1 MTKALF
7 HLRQFRLLLLVLL
20 CALFSL
26 PLSAQEAY
34 VEKSKDETTLTFY
47 YDNNRS
53 SRNGK
58 TWGIDENIYNFFGS
72 RVSAWAGTYYS
83 PNEVVTKVVFDA
95 SFKVFRPTTTENWF
109 YKLSALTTIEGLE
122 NLKTSEVTD
131 MSFMFYG
138 CSSLTSLNVSNF
150 NTSSVTNM
158 SDMFAGCSSLT
169 SLNVSNFNTSAVTD
183 MSEIFRYCSSL
194 KELNVSNFNTSS
206 VTNMN
211 GMFSFCSD
219 LRSLNVSNFNTS
231 SVTNMNGMFS
241 FCSDLRSLNVSNF
254 NTSKVTN
261 MVSMF
266 SGCSGLTE
274 LNLSNFNT
282 SAVKKMG
289 SMFYGCSSLKR
300 IFNTKTWRCEQSQDM
315 FERCDQL
322 IGAVKYDK
330 SKLDVTMANPE
341 TGYFRDPNPK
351 AYVQQSEDKQTLT
364 FYYDN
369 NREERSGKTWGI
381 YEKQKRLF
389 ESPAW
394 AGSFSTPNNAVTK
407 VVFDTSFKDFRPTT
421 TEGWFYHLSELTTIE
436 GFKNLNTSA
445 VTNMS
450 WMFFRCSSLTSL
462 NVSNFN
468 TSAVTNMSLMFSGC
482 SGLTSLNLSNFN
494 TSKVTNMS
502 SMFSDCSGLTS
513 LNLSNFNTSAVTDMR
528 YMFSGCSNLTSLNHS
543 NFNTSAVTNMSGLF
557 YKCSS
562 LTSLNLSNF
571 NTSAVTNISEMFYN
585 CSGLKELNV
594 SNFNTSA
601 VTNMSEMFYNCS
613 SLTSLNLSNFNTSA
627 VTDMREMFYN
637 CSGLKELNVSNFNA
651 SAVTDMSEMFYDCSR
666 LTELNLSN
674 FNTSAVKKM
683 GSMFYGCS
691 RLKTIFNTQTWRC
704 EQSKDMFD
712 GCTQLKGVV
721 KYDKSKVDVTMANPE
736 AGYFFDPNKKI
747 AYVQQSGDQ
756 QTLTFYYDVNIA
768 FRSDET
774 WGINEKSSSSK
785 PAWAGTNSTSNKAVT
800 KVVFDASFKDFKPT
814 TTEGWFYHLSE
825 LTTIEGL
832 ENLNTSEVTDMS
844 KMFEGCSSLKELN
857 LSNFNTSKVTSM
869 SSMFYGCSS
878 LKELNVSNFNTS
890 KVTSMSSMF
899 YGCSGLKEFNVSNFN
914 TSAVTNMSEMFYN
927 CSGLTSLNLSNFN
940 TSAVWNMR
948 SMFYG
953 CSGLKTILNTQTW
966 RCEQSQDMFR
976 GCTQLKGA
984 VKYDGSKVD
993 ATMANPETGYFRD
1006 PNPKAYVQQSEDKQT
1021 LTFYYD
1027 NNRYSRSGKIWL
1039 IDEKPSRSKPAWAG
1053 TYSTSNKAVKR
1064 VVFDASFKDFRPITT
1079 EGWFYRLSELTTI
1092 EGLKNLNTSAVTDMS
1107 GMFYGCSGLTSLN
1120 ISNFNTSKVTDMDS
1134 MFYYCSRLTELNVS
1148 NFNTSKVTNMERM
1161 FSFCFS
1167 LKTIFNT
1174 NTWRCEK
1181 SQHMFYG
1188 CTQLK
1193 GAVKYGASEVDV
1205 TMANPTTGYFTD
1217 PNRNEAYVL
1226 QSEDQ
1231 HTLTFYYDNN
1241 RKLRSGKTWDI
1252 DEKSSSSKP
1261 VWVGTYSASNKVVT
1275 KVVFDASFK
1284 DFRST
1289 ITDGWFYGLSA
1300 LTTIEGLENLNTS
1313 EVTNMSKMFE
1323 GCSSLTS
1330 LNLSN
1335 FNTSKV
1341 RNMGSMFS
1349 GCSGL
1354 KEFNVSNFNT
1364 SAVWNMSEMFYGCS
1378 GLMSL
1383 NVSNFN
1389 TSAVTDMRYMFY
1401 GCSGL
1406 TSLNVSNFNTSK
1418 VTDMRGMFTNCSGL
1432 KAILNLN
1439 TWRCERSQDMFKG
1452 CTQLNGAVKYDE
1464 SKLDVTMANPT
1475 TGYFTDPNR
1484 KIEAYVLQSKDQ
1496 HTLTF
1501 YYDNNR
1507 RLRSSF
1513 TWDIDEK
1520 NNWSLPAWAGTYKSP
1535 NNAVT
1540 KVVFDASFKDFRPTT
1555 TKGWFYRLSELTT
1568 IEGLENLNTSAVTDM
1583 STMFSDCSSLT
1594 SLNLSNFNTSA
1605 VTNMSE
1611 MFSYCSGLKT
1621 ILNPNTWRC
1630 EKSQD
1635 MFIGCTQLKG
1645 AVKYYASKV
1654 DVTMANPT
1662 IGYFR
1667 DSNKKYLD
1675 AYVLQSEDQHTLT
1688 FYYDNNRK
1696 LRSGKIWDI
1705 DVKSSS
1711 LIPARA
1717 GTEAVGK
1724 VVFDA
1729 SFKDFKPTTTEG
1741 WFYHLSEFTTIEGLE
1756 NLNTSEVTNMSS
1768 MFSGCSSLTELNLSN
1783 FNTSAV
1789 TNMRYMFYGC
1799 SGLTE
1804 LNVSNFNTSAVKDM
1818 SGMFSG
1824 CSGLTSLNL
1833 SNFNTSKVWNMN
1845 SMFSGCSGLKRIF
1858 NTQTWRCEQSQDM
1871 FKGCTQLNGAV
1882 EYDASK
1888 VNVWMANPTTGYFTD
1903 PNRKLEAY
1911 VLQGEDQHTLTFYYD
1926 NNRKL
1931 RSGKTWDIDQKSSSS
1946 KPAWAGTNEHPNNVF
1961 TKVVF
1966 DASFKDFRPTTT
1978 EGWFYHLSKLT
1989 TIEGLENLNTA
2000 AVTDMSSMFS
2010 DCSSLTSLNLFNF
2023 NTSKVTN
2030 MGSMFYGCSGLTS
2043 LNVSKFNTSAVTNMS
2058 AMFFRCSGLTSLNL
2072 SNFNTSKVTNM
2083 GRMFDGCSKLTSLN
2097 LSNFNTSAITNM
2109 IAMFRGCSRLT
2120 SLNLSNFNTSKVTNM
2135 EGMFRDCS
2143 GLKTIIN
2150 TQTWRCE
2157 KSQDMFKGC
2166 TQLKGAV
2173 KYNASKLDV
2182 TMANPSTGYF
2192 RDPNKK
2198 YLEAYVLQGEDQHTL
2213 TFYYDHNRKLRSGKT
2228 WDIDEK
2234 SSSSEPVWAGTDK
2247 SPNNVVTKVVFDASF
2262 KDFRP
2267 TTTEGWFY
2275 LLPELTT
2282 IEGLENLNTSAV
2294 TNMEGMF
2301 SGCSGLTSLNLS
2313 NFNTSAVTNMG
2324 WMFEGCSSLTSLNVS
2339 NFNTSKVT
2347 NMSEMFEGC
2356 SSLKELNVSNFN
2368 TSAVTNMGQM
2378 FYGCSGLKELNVSNF
2393 NTSAV
2398 RDMIRMFYNCS
2409 GLKTIF
2415 NTQTWRCEQSQDM
2428 FDGCK
2433 QLRGAVKYDASK
2445 LDATM
2450 ANPTTGYF
2458 TDPNRKLE
2466 AYVLQSEDQHTL
2478 TFYYDNNRKLRSSKT
2493 WDIDEKSSDSKPVWA
2508 GTHSTANKAVT
2519 KVVFDTSFN
2528 DFRPTTTEGW
2538 FYKLS
2543 ALTTIEGLENLNTSA
2558 VTDMSAMFFRCSG
2571 LTSLNLSN
2579 FNTSA
2584 VTNMGWMFEGC
2595 SSLTSLNVS
2604 NFNTS
2609 KVTNMSEMFEG
2620 CSSLKELNV
2629 SNFNTSAVTNMGWMF
2644 EGCSRLASLNLSN
2657 FSTSAVT
2664 DMSLIFSGCSD
2675 LKELNVSSFNTSAV
2689 TDMREMFSGCSSLK
2703 ELNVSNFN
2711 TSAVTDMRYMFS
2723 DCSGLK
2729 TILNPNTWRCE
2740 ESQDMFKGCTQLKG
2754 AVKYD
2759 ESKVDAT
2766 MANPTTGY
2774 FSQKLPSAIGRVVF
2788 DDNNA
2793 TQIYNLQ
2800 GKRVNANQRHLPA
2813 GFYIVN
2819 GKKVY
2824 LNEKP

>member
-1 MTKALF
+1 MRGMFYA
-7 HLRQFRLLLLVLL
+7 
-20 CALFSL
+20 CPSL
-26 PLSAQEAY
+26 TSLNLS
-34 VEKSKDETTLTFY
+34 SFNT
-47 YDNNRS
+47 
-53 SRNGK
+53 
-58 TWGIDENIYNFFGS
+58 
-72 RVSAWAGTYYS
+72 SA
-83 PNEVVTKVVFDA
+83 VTNM
-95 SFKVFRPTTTENWF
+95 R
-109 YKLSALTTIEGLE
+109 G
-122 NLKTSEVTD
+122 
-131 MSFMFYG
+131 MFYG
-138 CSSLTSLNVSNF
+138 CSGLTE
-150 NTSSVTNM
+150 
-158 SDMFAGCSSLT
+158 
-169 SLNVSNFNTSAVTD
+169 LNVSNFNTSAVTD
-183 MSEIFRYCSSL
+183 M
-194 KELNVSNFNTSS
+194 
-206 VTNMN
+206 
-211 GMFSFCSD
+211 GWMFH
-219 LRSLNVSNFNTS
+219 
-231 SVTNMNGMFS
+231 
-241 FCSDLRSLNVSNF
+241 
-254 NTSKVTN
+254 
-261 MVSMF
+261 
-266 SGCSGLTE
+266 GCSGLAE
-274 LNLSNFNT
+274 L
-282 SAVKKMG
+282 
-289 SMFYGCSSLKR
+289 
-300 IFNTKTWRCEQSQDM
+300 
-315 FERCDQL
+315 
-322 IGAVKYDK
+322 
-330 SKLDVTMANPE
+330 
-341 TGYFRDPNPK
+341 
-351 AYVQQSEDKQTLT
+351 
-364 FYYDN
+364 
-369 NREERSGKTWGI
+369 
-381 YEKQKRLF
+381 
-389 ESPAW
+389 
-394 AGSFSTPNNAVTK
+394 
-407 VVFDTSFKDFRPTT
+407 
-421 TEGWFYHLSELTTIE
+421 
-436 GFKNLNTSA
+436 
-445 VTNMS
+445 
-450 WMFFRCSSLTSL
+450 
-462 NVSNFN
+462 
-468 TSAVTNMSLMFSGC
+468 
-482 SGLTSLNLSNFN
+482 
-494 TSKVTNMS
+494 
-502 SMFSDCSGLTS
+502 
-513 LNLSNFNTSAVTDMR
+513 
-528 YMFSGCSNLTSLNHS
+528 
-543 NFNTSAVTNMSGLF
+543 
-557 YKCSS
+557 
-562 LTSLNLSNF
+562 
-571 NTSAVTNISEMFYN
+571 
-585 CSGLKELNV
+585 
-594 SNFNTSA
+594 
-601 VTNMSEMFYNCS
+601 
-613 SLTSLNLSNFNTSA
+613 
-627 VTDMREMFYN
+627 
-637 CSGLKELNVSNFNA
+637 
-651 SAVTDMSEMFYDCSR
+651 
-666 LTELNLSN
+666 
-674 FNTSAVKKM
+674 
-683 GSMFYGCS
+683 
-691 RLKTIFNTQTWRC
+691 
-704 EQSKDMFD
+704 
-712 GCTQLKGVV
+712 
-721 KYDKSKVDVTMANPE
+721 
-736 AGYFFDPNKKI
+736 
-747 AYVQQSGDQ
+747 
-756 QTLTFYYDVNIA
+756 
-768 FRSDET
+768 
-774 WGINEKSSSSK
+774 
-785 PAWAGTNSTSNKAVT
+785 
-800 KVVFDASFKDFKPT
+800 
-814 TTEGWFYHLSE
+814 
-825 LTTIEGL
+825 
-832 ENLNTSEVTDMS
+832 
-844 KMFEGCSSLKELN
+844 
-857 LSNFNTSKVTSM
+857 
-869 SSMFYGCSS
+869 
-878 LKELNVSNFNTS
+878 
-890 KVTSMSSMF
+890 
-899 YGCSGLKEFNVSNFN
+899 
-914 TSAVTNMSEMFYN
+914 
-927 CSGLTSLNLSNFN
+927 
-940 TSAVWNMR
+940 
-948 SMFYG
+948 
-953 CSGLKTILNTQTW
+953 
-966 RCEQSQDMFR
+966 
-976 GCTQLKGA
+976 
-984 VKYDGSKVD
+984 
-993 ATMANPETGYFRD
+993 
-1006 PNPKAYVQQSEDKQT
+1006 
-1021 LTFYYD
+1021 
-1027 NNRYSRSGKIWL
+1027 
-1039 IDEKPSRSKPAWAG
+1039 
-1053 TYSTSNKAVKR
+1053 
-1064 VVFDASFKDFRPITT
+1064 
-1079 EGWFYRLSELTTI
+1079 
-1092 EGLKNLNTSAVTDMS
+1092 
-1107 GMFYGCSGLTSLN
+1107 
-1120 ISNFNTSKVTDMDS
+1120 
-1134 MFYYCSRLTELNVS
+1134 
-1148 NFNTSKVTNMERM
+1148 
-1161 FSFCFS
+1161 
-1167 LKTIFNT
+1167 
-1174 NTWRCEK
+1174 
-1181 SQHMFYG
+1181 
-1188 CTQLK
+1188 
-1193 GAVKYGASEVDV
+1193 
-1205 TMANPTTGYFTD
+1205 
-1217 PNRNEAYVL
+1217 
-1226 QSEDQ
+1226 
-1231 HTLTFYYDNN
+1231 
-1241 RKLRSGKTWDI
+1241 
-1252 DEKSSSSKP
+1252 
-1261 VWVGTYSASNKVVT
+1261 
-1275 KVVFDASFK
+1275 
-1284 DFRST
+1284 
-1289 ITDGWFYGLSA
+1289 
-1300 LTTIEGLENLNTS
+1300 
-1313 EVTNMSKMFE
+1313 
-1323 GCSSLTS
+1323 
-1330 LNLSN
+1330 
-1335 FNTSKV
+1335 
-1341 RNMGSMFS
+1341 
-1349 GCSGL
+1349 
-1354 KEFNVSNFNT
+1354 NVSNFNT

-1513 TWDIDEK
+1513 TWDIDQK
-1520 NNWSLPAWAGTYKSP
+1520 SSSSKPAWAGTYKSP

-1696 LRSGKIWDI
+1696 LRSGETWDI
-1705 DVKSSS
+1705 DMKSSS
-1711 LIPARA
+1711 SKPVWA
-1717 GTEAVGK
+1717 GTDYTSNKAVTK

-1729 SFKDFKPTTTEG
+1729 SFKDFRPTTTEG
-1741 WFYHLSEFTTIEGLE
+1741 WFYHLSELTTIEGLE

-1818 SGMFSG
+1818 SGMFYG

-2173 KYNASKLDV
+2173 KYDASKLDV
-2182 TMANPSTGYF
+2182 
-2192 RDPNKK
+2192 
-2198 YLEAYVLQGEDQHTL
+2198 
-2213 TFYYDHNRKLRSGKT
+2213 
-2228 WDIDEK
+2228 
-2234 SSSSEPVWAGTDK
+2234 
-2247 SPNNVVTKVVFDASF
+2247 
-2262 KDFRP
+2262 
-2267 TTTEGWFY
+2267 
-2275 LLPELTT
+2275 
-2282 IEGLENLNTSAV
+2282 
-2294 TNMEGMF
+2294 
-2301 SGCSGLTSLNLS
+2301 
-2313 NFNTSAVTNMG
+2313 
-2324 WMFEGCSSLTSLNVS
+2324 
-2339 NFNTSKVT
+2339 
-2347 NMSEMFEGC
+2347 
-2356 SSLKELNVSNFN
+2356 
-2368 TSAVTNMGQM
+2368 
-2378 FYGCSGLKELNVSNF
+2378 
-2393 NTSAV
+2393 
-2398 RDMIRMFYNCS
+2398 
-2409 GLKTIF
+2409 
-2415 NTQTWRCEQSQDM
+2415 
-2428 FDGCK
+2428 
-2433 QLRGAVKYDASK
+2433 
-2445 LDATM
+2445 TM

-2478 TFYYDNNRKLRSSKT
+2478 TFYYDNNRKLRSGET
-2493 WDIDEKSSDSKPVWA
+2493 WDIDMKSSSSKPVWA
-2508 GTHSTANKAVT
+2508 GTDYTSNKAVT
-2519 KVVFDTSFN
+2519 KVVFDASFK

-2538 FYKLS
+2538 FYHLS
-2543 ALTTIEGLENLNTSA
+2543 ELTTIEGLENLNTSA

-2571 LTSLNLSN
+2571 LMSLNLSNFNTSKVTDMRYMFSGCSGLKELNVSNFNTSTVTDMRYLFSGCSGLKELNISNFNTSKVTYMGSMFSGCSGLKELNVSNFNTSAVTDMRYMFYGCSGLKTILNPNTWRCEQSQDMFRGCTQLKGAVKYDESKVDATMANFETGYFTDPNRNEAYVLQSEDQHTLTFYYDNNRKSRSGKTWDIDEKSSSSKPVWAGTYSTSNKPVTKVVFDASFKDFRPTTTEGWFYHLSELTTIEGLENLNTTAVTDMSTMFSNCSSLTSLNLSN
-2579 FNTSA
+2579 FNTSK
-2584 VTNMGWMFEGC
+2584 VTNMGSMFSGC
-2595 SSLTSLNVS
+2595 SGLTELNVS
-2604 NFNTS
+2604 KFNTS
-2609 KVTNMSEMFEG
+2609 AVTNVSEMFSG
-2620 CSSLKELNV
+2620 CSGLKELNI

-2788 DDNNA
+2788 EDNNA

-2800 GKRVNANQRHLPA
+2800 GKRVNTNQRHLPA

>member
-1 MTKALF
+1 MTKELF

-83 PNEVVTKVVFDA
+83 PNKVVTKVVFDA
-95 SFKVFRPTTTENWF
+95 SFQNFHPTTTNSWF
-109 YKLSALTTIEGLE
+109 YNLKALTTIEGLE
-122 NLKTSEVTD
+122 NLTSSAVTD
-131 MSFMFYG
+131 MGEMF
-138 CSSLTSLNVSNF
+138 S
-150 NTSSVTNM
+150 
-158 SDMFAGCSSLT
+158 GCSSLT

-183 MSEIFRYCSSL
+183 MR
-194 KELNVSNFNTSS
+194 
-206 VTNMN
+206 
-211 GMFSFCSD
+211 
-219 LRSLNVSNFNTS
+219 
-231 SVTNMNGMFS
+231 
-241 FCSDLRSLNVSNF
+241 
-254 NTSKVTN
+254 
-261 MVSMF
+261 SMF
-266 SGCSGLTE
+266 SGCSDLRS

-282 SAVKKMG
+282 SAVTAM
-289 SMFYGCSSLKR
+289 SEMFYGCSGLKELNLSN
-300 IFNTKTWRCEQSQDM
+300 FNT
-315 FERCDQL
+315 
-322 IGAVKYDK
+322 A
-330 SKLDVTMANPE
+330 
-341 TGYFRDPNPK
+341 
-351 AYVQQSEDKQTLT
+351 
-364 FYYDN
+364 
-369 NREERSGKTWGI
+369 
-381 YEKQKRLF
+381 
-389 ESPAW
+389 
-394 AGSFSTPNNAVTK
+394 
-407 VVFDTSFKDFRPTT
+407 
-421 TEGWFYHLSELTTIE
+421 
-436 GFKNLNTSA
+436 A

-450 WMFFRCSSLTSL
+450 GMFRSCSGLTVL
-462 NVSNFN
+462 NLSNFN
-468 TSAVTNMSLMFSGC
+468 TSKVTDMSSMFSGC
-482 SGLTSLNLSNFN
+482 SGLTALNLSNFN

-502 SMFSDCSGLTS
+502 SMFWGCFSLKTIFNTNTWRSDNSQNMFYGCAQLKGAVKYDGKKLDATMANPTTGYFADPRPKAYVLQSEDKQTLTFFYDAKSTLRSGKTWGIDEKEKKSNFTGPVPVWAGAFSFPNGVVTKVVFDTSFKNFRPTTTKDWFYNLSALTTIEGLENLNTSAVTDMREMFSGCSRLKELNLSNFNTSKVTDMRAMFQNCSSLTSLNFSNFNTSKVTDMREMFSRCSGLKE
-513 LNLSNFNTSAVTDMR
+513 LNLSNFNTSAVTDMS
-528 YMFSGCSNLTSLNHS
+528 YIFQD
-543 NFNTSAVTNMSGLF
+543 
-557 YKCSS
+557 CSS

-571 NTSAVTNISEMFYN
+571 NTSAVTNMSEMFNGCSGLTSLNVSSFNTSAVTDMSWMFKN
-585 CSGLKELNV
+585 CSGLNELNVSNLNTSKVTGLREMFSGCSSLKELNV

-601 VTNMSEMFYNCS
+601 VTNMSGMFSGCSGLTSLSLSNFNTAAVTNMSGMFRSCSGLTVLNLSNFNTATVTDMSSMFSGCS
-613 SLTSLNLSNFNTSA
+613 SLTELNVSNFNTSKVTNMEGMFSGCSRLKTILNTNTWRCDNSRDMFFSCKQLRGAVKFDESTVDATMANPETGYFTDSISRAYVQQSEDQQTLTFYYDVNRAFRSGKTWGINEKHDYPYPAWTGTSSSPNKGVTKIVFDASFKNFRPTTTKYWFSYLKALTTIEGIENLNTSNVTDMSGMFSYCSNLTSLNILNFNTSAVTNMRGMFYGCSRLTSLNISNFNTSA
-627 VTDMREMFYN
+627 VTNMSWMFYGCSGLTELN
-637 CSGLKELNVSNFNA
+637 VSNFNTSAVTNMRGMFSYCSGLKELNVSNFNTF
-651 SAVTDMSEMFYDCSR
+651 AVGDM
-666 LTELNLSN
+666 
-674 FNTSAVKKM
+674 
-683 GSMFYGCS
+683 G
-691 RLKTIFNTQTWRC
+691 
-704 EQSKDMFD
+704 
-712 GCTQLKGVV
+712 
-721 KYDKSKVDVTMANPE
+721 
-736 AGYFFDPNKKI
+736 
-747 AYVQQSGDQ
+747 
-756 QTLTFYYDVNIA
+756 
-768 FRSDET
+768 
-774 WGINEKSSSSK
+774 
-785 PAWAGTNSTSNKAVT
+785 
-800 KVVFDASFKDFKPT
+800 
-814 TTEGWFYHLSE
+814 
-825 LTTIEGL
+825 
-832 ENLNTSEVTDMS
+832 
-844 KMFEGCSSLKELN
+844 
-857 LSNFNTSKVTSM
+857 
-869 SSMFYGCSS
+869 
-878 LKELNVSNFNTS
+878 
-890 KVTSMSSMF
+890 SMF
-899 YGCSGLKEFNVSNFN
+899 YGCSGLKELNLFSFN
-914 TSAVTNMSEMFYN
+914 TSAVTNMDY
-927 CSGLTSLNLSNFN
+927 
-940 TSAVWNMR
+940 
-948 SMFYG
+948 
-953 CSGLKTILNTQTW
+953 
-966 RCEQSQDMFR
+966 
-976 GCTQLKGA
+976 
-984 VKYDGSKVD
+984 
-993 ATMANPETGYFRD
+993 
-1006 PNPKAYVQQSEDKQT
+1006 
-1021 LTFYYD
+1021 
-1027 NNRYSRSGKIWL
+1027 
-1039 IDEKPSRSKPAWAG
+1039 
-1053 TYSTSNKAVKR
+1053 
-1064 VVFDASFKDFRPITT
+1064 
-1079 EGWFYRLSELTTI
+1079 
-1092 EGLKNLNTSAVTDMS
+1092 
-1107 GMFYGCSGLTSLN
+1107 MFYGCSGLTSLN
-1120 ISNFNTSKVTDMDS
+1120 ISNFNTSKVTNMEG
-1134 MFYYCSRLTELNVS
+1134 MFSGCSGLTSLNIS
-1148 NFNTSKVTNMERM
+1148 NFNTSAVWNMSKM
-1161 FSFCFS
+1161 FEGCSD

-1181 SQHMFYG
+1181 SQDMFKG
-1188 CTQLK
+1188 CTRLR
-1193 GAVKYGASEVDV
+1193 GAVPYNPSKVDAKE
-1205 TMANPTTGYFTD
+1205 ANPETGYFTD
-1217 PNRNEAYVL
+1217 PNPKAYVL
-1226 QSEDQ
+1226 LSEDKQ
-1231 HTLTFYYDNN
+1231 TLTFFYDVN
-1241 RKLRSGKTWDI
+1241 RKFRTLHNDKTWDI

-1261 VWVGTYSASNKVVT
+1261 SWAGTDDFPNKVVT

-1284 DFRST
+1284 DFRPTTTFS
-1289 ITDGWFYGLSA
+1289 WFYNLSA
-1300 LTTIEGLENLNTS
+1300 LTTIEGLENLNAS
-1313 EVTNMSKMFE
+1313 AVTDMNHMFYGCSSLKELNLSNFNTIAVTDMSDMFYR
-1323 GCSSLTS
+1323 CSSLTS
-1330 LNLSN
+1330 LNLSSFNTSAVTNMRGMFYGCSGLTELNVSN
-1335 FNTSKV
+1335 FNTSAV
-1341 RNMGSMFS
+1341 TDMGWMFH

-1354 KEFNVSNFNT
+1354 AELNVSNFNT

-1513 TWDIDEK
+1513 TWDIDQK
-1520 NNWSLPAWAGTYKSP
+1520 SSSSKPAWAGTYKSP

-1741 WFYHLSEFTTIEGLE
+1741 WFYHLSELTTIEGLE

-2173 KYNASKLDV
+2173 KYDASKLDV
-2182 TMANPSTGYF
+2182 
-2192 RDPNKK
+2192 
-2198 YLEAYVLQGEDQHTL
+2198 
-2213 TFYYDHNRKLRSGKT
+2213 
-2228 WDIDEK
+2228 
-2234 SSSSEPVWAGTDK
+2234 
-2247 SPNNVVTKVVFDASF
+2247 
-2262 KDFRP
+2262 
-2267 TTTEGWFY
+2267 
-2275 LLPELTT
+2275 
-2282 IEGLENLNTSAV
+2282 
-2294 TNMEGMF
+2294 
-2301 SGCSGLTSLNLS
+2301 
-2313 NFNTSAVTNMG
+2313 
-2324 WMFEGCSSLTSLNVS
+2324 
-2339 NFNTSKVT
+2339 
-2347 NMSEMFEGC
+2347 
-2356 SSLKELNVSNFN
+2356 
-2368 TSAVTNMGQM
+2368 
-2378 FYGCSGLKELNVSNF
+2378 
-2393 NTSAV
+2393 
-2398 RDMIRMFYNCS
+2398 
-2409 GLKTIF
+2409 
-2415 NTQTWRCEQSQDM
+2415 
-2428 FDGCK
+2428 
-2433 QLRGAVKYDASK
+2433 
-2445 LDATM
+2445 TM

-2478 TFYYDNNRKLRSSKT
+2478 TFYYDNNRKLRSGET
-2493 WDIDEKSSDSKPVWA
+2493 WDIDMKSSSSKPVWA
-2508 GTHSTANKAVT
+2508 GTDYTSNKAVT
-2519 KVVFDTSFN
+2519 KVVFDASFK

-2538 FYKLS
+2538 FYHLS
-2543 ALTTIEGLENLNTSA
+2543 ELTTIEGLENLNTSA

-2571 LTSLNLSN
+2571 LMSLNLSNFNTSKVTDMRYMFSGCSGLKELNVSNFNTSTVTDMRYLFSGCSGLKELNISNFNTSKVTYMGSMFSGCSGLKELNVSNFNTSAVTDMRYMFYGCSGLKTILNPNTWRCEQSQDMFRGCTQLKGAVKYDESKVDATMANFETGYFTDPNRNEAYVLQSEDQHTLTFYYDNNRKSRSGKTWDIDEKSSSSKPVWAGTYSTSNKPVTKVVFDASFKDFRPTTTEGWFYHLSELTTIEGLENLNTTAVTDMSTMFSNCSSLTSLNLSN
-2579 FNTSA
+2579 FNTSK
-2584 VTNMGWMFEGC
+2584 VTNMGSMFSGC
-2595 SSLTSLNVS
+2595 SGLTELNVS
-2604 NFNTS
+2604 KFNTS
-2609 KVTNMSEMFEG
+2609 AVTNVSEMFSG
-2620 CSSLKELNV
+2620 CSGLKELNI

-2788 DDNNA
+2788 EDNNA

-2800 GKRVNANQRHLPA
+2800 GKRVNTNQRHLPA